1 MNTREDETKPEIE
14 ELAQEPLAEDP
25 SPVVADENPTEDG
38 ENNDADV
45 IFDITPKDKKV
56 RRRTFRKRLH
66 SFFSIR
72 DDVASHDKIRERIVN
87 GGKITGTN
95 ASILIFAILIA
106 CCGLYTNSIPVVI
119 GAMLISPLMGT
130 LMAISYG
137 VTSADAR
144 FTRDA
149 MIGFLFQFLISFVIA
164 CLFFLILP
172 KCPAPSEF
180 LKRCHPN
187 IFDLIIAICGGAA
200 GTIRCS
206 CAQTSCQ
213 TCGAS
218 AQGLQRKAT
227 LFGTASSAAKRSRRG
242 CFGKRQPPLRRWPGC
257 PCMKN

>member
-1 MNTREDETKPEIE
+1 MNTRGDETKPENDE
-14 ELAQEPLAEDP
+14 VVQEPLAEDP
-25 SPVVADENPTEDG
+25 SPVVADENPTEDGEPSIDPDTG

-72 DDVASHDKIRERIVN
+72 DDVASHDKIRERSVN

-119 GAMLISPLMGT
+119 GALLLSPLSGT
-130 LMAISYG
+130 LLAISYG

-172 KCPAPSEF
+172 
-180 LKRCHPN
+180 
-187 IFDLIIAICGGAA
+187 
-200 GTIRCS
+200 
-206 CAQTSCQ
+206 
-213 TCGAS
+213 
-218 AQGLQRKAT
+218 
-227 LFGTASSAAKRSRRG
+227 
-242 CFGKRQPPLRRWPGC
+242 
-257 PCMKN
+257 